1 MKQFL
6 LFVSIAAAS
15 LYALLV
21 FTHDPITDG
30 KSERISVPQTKPNH
44 PAPQRLSSWETHGRG
59 ASTSQPTVPLPV
71 PQNAAAASDAR
82 SVSTALQVEWT
93 KVVMGARMHHQAS
106 ISLRTIRHYSPGT
119 DLQVLRREGIW
130 LRLSDRVSQE
140 QGWILEKYLSPSNGP
155 GSTQAS
161 RELTKAVP
169 IVAPRK
175 SNKWSQSNKRSKAET
190 RAAKQRFAVARWDPI
205 DQVGVLSGG
214 VISGPLCLAPRL
226 AGDEVEANNNQ
237 SDVASMRIA
246 APLIA
251 NESV

>member
-1 MKQFL
+1 VGIYVPAWRWPGRLTVELYLCRHFRYLEFEDGQSAVRTDDGFGDGGRAGETWPMKQFL

-119 DLQVLRREGIW
+119 DLQEVSAIW
-130 LRLSDRVSQE
+130 
-140 QGWILEKYLSPSNGP
+140 
-155 GSTQAS
+155 
-161 RELTKAVP
+161 
-169 IVAPRK
+169 
-175 SNKWSQSNKRSKAET
+175 
-190 RAAKQRFAVARWDPI
+190 
-205 DQVGVLSGG
+205 
-214 VISGPLCLAPRL
+214 
-226 AGDEVEANNNQ
+226 
-237 SDVASMRIA
+237 
-246 APLIA
+246 
-251 NESV
+251 